1 MKCLLIE
8 NGKGFYSLDGEH
20 RFPLDQITKDDLL
33 KMLDL
38 IIDYDVEMD
47 EYDDNLVQHAAHK
60 IIYRSLYAKLKDL
73 SNNKTR
79 FKDESTS
86 LYRSAIERYKMEL
99 ADENAPYRV

>member
-8 NGKGFYSLDGEH
+8 NGKGYYSLDGEH
-20 RFPLDQITKDDLL
+20 KIPLDQITKDDLL

-38 IIDYDVEMD
+38 IIDYDAEMD
-47 EYDDNLVQHAAHK
+47 EYDENLVQHAAHK
-60 IIYRSLYAKLKDL
+60 IIYRNLYSKLKDL
-73 SNNKTR
+73 SSNKTR

-86 LYRSAIERYKMEL
+86 LYRGAIERYNIEL